1 MDIIKKFL
9 SEYNEIEQYYE
20 FLVQKTKRHEFVGI
34 VNEWLIDNFYIL
46 VEHKNSII
54 KEKKN
59 LRKNNKLYLKLYPEI
74 NNIVVLNNF
83 NINFKILCNELKK
96 YQKDND
102 MYFTY
107 KELKNMKDVLL
118 FIYINRLSILCK
130 EERKKIVDQ
139 DEIVRIINSHKNK
152 ELELKDFI
160 NDSEIEKNY
169 NYLFELN
176 SKLKE
181 LGSKSNKLF
190 KEFNEVLEEKNIS
203 LKEIINDEFQ
213 NKMNNNILVSNIFN
227 DLREFT
233 EFNSEDLFE
242 KVSPTEK

>member
-20 FLVQKTKRHEFVGI
+20 FLVQKTKRHEYVGI

-102 MYFTY
+102 MYF
-107 KELKNMKDVLL
+107 
-118 FIYINRLSILCK
+118 
-130 EERKKIVDQ
+130 
-139 DEIVRIINSHKNK
+139 
-152 ELELKDFI
+152 
-160 NDSEIEKNY
+160 
-169 NYLFELN
+169 
-176 SKLKE
+176 
-181 LGSKSNKLF
+181 
-190 KEFNEVLEEKNIS
+190 IS
-203 LKEIINDEFQ
+203 CG
-213 NKMNNNILVSNIFN
+213 
-227 DLREFT
+227 
-233 EFNSEDLFE
+233 
-242 KVSPTEK
+242 

>member
-1 MDIIKKFL
+1 M
-9 SEYNEIEQYYE
+9 
-20 FLVQKTKRHEFVGI
+20 VQKTKKHEFVGI

-107 KELKNMKDVLL
+107 KELNNMKDVLL

-160 NDSEIEKNY
+160 SNNEIEKNY

-190 KEFNEVLEEKNIS
+190 KEFNEV
-203 LKEIINDEFQ
+203 
-213 NKMNNNILVSNIFN
+213 
-227 DLREFT
+227 
-233 EFNSEDLFE
+233 
-242 KVSPTEK
+242 

>member
-20 FLVQKTKRHEFVGI
+20 FLVQKTKRHEYVGI

-96 YQKDND
+96 YQKEND

-107 KELKNMKDVLL
+107 KELNNMKDVLL
-118 FIYINRLSILCK
+118 FIYINRLSVLCK
-130 EERKKIVDQ
+130 EERQKLIDQ
-139 DEIVRIINSHKNK
+139 D
-152 ELELKDFI
+152 
-160 NDSEIEKNY
+160 
-169 NYLFELN
+169 
-176 SKLKE
+176 
-181 LGSKSNKLF
+181 
-190 KEFNEVLEEKNIS
+190 
-203 LKEIINDEFQ
+203 
-213 NKMNNNILVSNIFN
+213 
-227 DLREFT
+227 
-233 EFNSEDLFE
+233 
-242 KVSPTEK
+242 

>member
-96 YQKDND
+96 YTT
-102 MYFTY
+102 M
-107 KELKNMKDVLL
+107 LL
-118 FIYINRLSILCK
+118 LIL
-130 EERKKIVDQ
+130 IGID
-139 DEIVRIINSHKNK
+139 
-152 ELELKDFI
+152 
-160 NDSEIEKNY
+160 
-169 NYLFELN
+169 
-176 SKLKE
+176 
-181 LGSKSNKLF
+181 
-190 KEFNEVLEEKNIS
+190 
-203 LKEIINDEFQ
+203 
-213 NKMNNNILVSNIFN
+213 ILVVNIQS
-227 DLREFT
+227 LRISRLLKLEMSLT
-233 EFNSEDLFE
+233 H
-242 KVSPTEK
+242 

>member
-96 YQKDND
+96 YQKEND

-107 KELKNMKDVLL
+107 KELK
-118 FIYINRLSILCK
+118 
-130 EERKKIVDQ
+130 
-139 DEIVRIINSHKNK
+139 
-152 ELELKDFI
+152 
-160 NDSEIEKNY
+160 
-169 NYLFELN
+169 
-176 SKLKE
+176 
-181 LGSKSNKLF
+181 
-190 KEFNEVLEEKNIS
+190 
-203 LKEIINDEFQ
+203 
-213 NKMNNNILVSNIFN
+213 
-227 DLREFT
+227 
-233 EFNSEDLFE
+233 
-242 KVSPTEK
+242 

>member
-83 NINFKILCNELKK
+83 NIKFKILCN
-96 YQKDND
+96 
-102 MYFTY
+102 
-107 KELKNMKDVLL
+107 
-118 FIYINRLSILCK
+118 
-130 EERKKIVDQ
+130 
-139 DEIVRIINSHKNK
+139 
-152 ELELKDFI
+152 
-160 NDSEIEKNY
+160 
-169 NYLFELN
+169 
-176 SKLKE
+176 
-181 LGSKSNKLF
+181 
-190 KEFNEVLEEKNIS
+190 
-203 LKEIINDEFQ
+203 
-213 NKMNNNILVSNIFN
+213 
-227 DLREFT
+227 
-233 EFNSEDLFE
+233 
-242 KVSPTEK
+242 